1 MPAAAASADYAL
13 QHLIDPEVCIRCNTC
28 EATCPV
34 GAVTHDS
41 RNYVVDF
48 AKCNGCNACIP
59 PCPTGAIDH
68 WHQVQK
74 AAPSTLDDQLSWD
87 TLPPPADL
95 EINAQSDVPSDV
107 RQLTEI
113 ATAGQGG
120 PASPPWSASHPYVNL
135 YSQDKPAIATVTGNF
150 RLTADGAS
158 ADVRHIVLD
167 FGTTAFPVLEGQT
180 LGILPPGVDAS
191 GRPHHVRLYS
201 VASPR
206 DGERPRYNNVALTVK
221 RVTED
226 HAGKPVAGV
235 GSNYLC
241 DLRIGDEVKV
251 VGPYGSSYLM
261 PNHPGSSLMMICT
274 GTGSAPMRAMTERR
288 RRRRALNEGGDLL
301 LFFGARVEQELPYFG
316 PLMKLPK
323 DFIDVNF
330 AFSRVPGQPKTYVQ
344 DRIRERADKVVQML
358 RDDQCYVYICGLKG
372 MEQGVVDAFRDVCS
386 KHGVDWDAL
395 KPELLAKSRLHI
407 ETY

>member
-13 QHLIDPEVCIRCNTC
+13 QHLIAPEVCIRCNTC

-74 AAPSTLDDQLSWD
+74 AAPYTLDDQLSWD